1 MTRQEYVKKLIADG
15 GYTSDQIYQMSQAV
29 AEAPVKTNDP
39 AVKAETN
46 AGSTN
51 DMVSESESGLSESP
65 ILPGTVIT
73 KGGYEY
79 KFYVDDETGQGEYYR
94 RPAGEDVT
102 WTDLGKDESEAG
114 MLDKASAAYHF
125 GHSDMSPEKRKE
137 YEEQIKAHEQY
148 KKDKAAA
155 IKKYNEDN
163 KKGVLGIL
171 AGDDN
176 KFFGNFGLGEGKEF
190 TWDAFTKD
198 ISDMKFGES
207 IARAGGEGVEFIID
221 AADFKISKLAL
232 EPIAGALNAMGIL
245 DLSDYEDDSWDGVS
259 FDNVINNIVA
269 EFVVGDPA
277 YEGSYD
283 FGEEVGDLVES
294 GILNIGAGMMAVP
307 KLLADTKKMIG
318 DSIGEYLPPGAQAV
332 LKSPLMRAT
341 MPGLS
346 AMNDISQKG
355 LVEAGEEGYNV
366 FSKKAEQ
373 LNMTLA
379 DFGDVGMAEMMGD
392 AFTGGDEG
400 DYDMKKRLASFVAG
414 STRITAS
421 ALGSLP
427 SVAQS
432 MIPYVGIASIVA
444 GEAARTNMESAQ
456 DGRPLNWGRL
466 AHAYTTGAS
475 EGLLELVTKKIGAGM
490 FKGLRG
496 GGKEAIEQ
504 SLRQY
509 GTKVMKEF
517 GQEGLSEV
525 GTLLINQAADYIY
538 KDEVDQFLPKWGEVI
553 DTFLIGGVMGGGM
566 SATGVGG
573 QLIRNTISRKNIK
586 GNLQKAGFSNLASM
600 FESVNPFTEGGLSQ
614 EIGSG
619 MEDSTTQITEPGQT
633 NQGDLKIKDPK
644 APNQKTDQD
653 TKKSLTQT
661 EIKQTQETA
670 QEQAAREAVL
680 TERPNDIGQQNEAK
694 TVTIKDGKPVSE
706 LTTDEKADAYY
717 DVLMN
722 PSTETFL
729 NTDLKRKVESGQ
741 MTTTEADQI
750 KANFKAQQGA
760 ANRMQNLGYSGEQ
773 RQKAIGLLAE
783 KQNLENKIKDA
794 NDKSLTQPEQAR
806 IEEINSELSAIPRS
820 ADQQANI
827 DAQVEKDIEFTQ
839 KFGNVGKK
847 DGEFEN
853 AVGENKAVQVFETTQ
868 EFEQLAKDNGI
879 DVDADVDGF
888 VLPNGQIFLN
898 KQKMREAGAIGVGR
912 HELLHKVLKQQFS
925 GPNGEKLKDEF
936 LKILQES
943 DPVGYALLMD
953 KMKLYSEQELKDAPD
968 EYLTNYASLLME
980 NQIPL
985 ETFET
990 KPSLIKRLGNF
1001 FSRIFSDA
1009 ANENPVGQNVK
1020 PSDIGF
1026 ESGKDLYDFVRGYVK
1041 DSEAGVLSDRA
1052 QQLAEQ
1058 GAAQGVAVID
1068 NLIEQNREIGNRIL
1082 RSRNQ
1087 KQLEARKK
1095 KIQDLD
1101 TQNSAD
1107 ELRTKL
1113 KNAKGENKQDIELAL
1128 QEKFKNLPQAVKD
1141 AEIDIYTGEP
1151 LNKVKKSKTKA
1162 DPLDAINDLIP
1173 ADIKT
1178 KKQFDDF
1185 ISDNRSALKIAQ
1197 ALDPGGV
1204 INNYIRS
1211 KQTSQE
1217 QGNKMLDEVR
1227 LRMFNFDPEAV
1238 RADGTVVG
1246 PKGFGESIF
1255 ANTRFAKM
1263 VANKDLA
1270 LEGETRKATKSID
1283 SEGFV
1288 EPTTRKDKSKK
1299 DTKPKEKRKSQ
1310 LPRSTTKFTTNF
1322 ASNLGINVEGKTPK
1336 QLQEE
1341 IQKQFDK
1348 AIAKDLKANP
1358 VKTFGETRNIG
1369 PAVAALME
1377 KATGMPAKVFTDKS
1391 QNIQKKDADSGA
1403 LTAVKQYLYNNAQRD
1418 FNNLPDASDTATGKA
1433 NFIPE
1438 NIKRAFYKKDSKGKF
1453 ILDKSKG
1460 LKDYQNLL
1468 GDMDK
1473 PVYRASEA
1481 QTIKG
1486 LVGLSLRNRIFEQA
1500 MPDPIARKTTGVKFS
1515 RTVDNNSLLKT
1526 LDNKN
1531 IKGAMKTLGVEDAT
1545 VTSENR
1551 NKIQKSIKESVQ
1563 KSKIPYDIF
1572 RRLGLGNFGAAY
1584 ITENGKQYY
1593 ILNKPINGKNKILKP
1608 KDKASQLAL
1617 LKKYPGYFKPARG
1630 ALYYGTSDPNYKAV
1644 EKIAIKN
1651 NDSYTKA
1658 ELNNFKAQRIS
1669 IPEGTRINKNTKLRN
1684 KKTIAE
1690 QEKINMKAL
1699 MSFIDMLKGMP
1710 LRDAAI
1716 LVRQSYAASSG
1727 LLKIAAPFLGVSERF
1742 IKATDPGSKQAKRNQ
1757 PYIEE
1762 HSPPVSVV
1770 GAAIL
1775 WGLKNGNLNK
1785 IKQGI
1790 QDNFIQVQLSN
1801 NADLKLDLA
1810 KLGDLLP
1817 KGVSILTP
1825 NAGLIRLAAAGINLN
1840 TIKDLDNP
1848 GKSLAD
1854 KAGLPLPKELRSNPS
1869 AFNYQNRLLV
1879 DSGALEF
1886 DSNKDTFLDK
1896 PIMTIEQAK
1905 NDLKINRPV
1914 AVAKNNNVRKAKRKL
1929 NDQLFSDNQTAEQMK
1944 TVMVNSLETKVKA
1957 SRSNPERK
1965 GISVFDFDDTLAR
1978 TKERVIVNMPDGK
1991 IKEISASEFAR
2002 DAGKLTEQ
2010 GAEFDFS
2017 NFENVA
2023 KGTKEGPLAE
2033 LARKRQGKF
2042 GSGDIFVLTARPNSA
2057 GPAIQA
2063 FLKSIGI
2070 NIPLRNITGLSDG
2083 TPQAKVDFI
2092 LNKTAEGYNDFYF
2105 ADDSFAN
2112 VKAVKQILDAVDVK
2126 NKVQQ
2131 AKFSKSK
2138 RLNTEFNKI
2147 IEEVTGKESFKKYSD
2162 ARARLEG
2169 KQKDGGL
2176 LKRIGKQFTITPSAE
2191 DFAGLTYAL
2200 RGKGEQGNRHADWIE
2215 ENLIRPYNKAEQA
2228 LLSAKVRVSNDFAAL
2243 KSKFPSLKRNFFSLK
2258 NPLLQKIGD
2267 GPFIK
2272 EQAVR
2277 VYIWNKQGMDIPGM
2291 SKRDIADLV
2300 KAVESDPE
2308 LRQFAEELSLIQ
2320 PTEAYPAPNKN
2331 WLGGNIK
2338 DDIINGMDTGFRT
2351 KLMAEF
2357 NENVEMIF
2365 TPENLNKLEA
2375 IFGTKYV
2382 EALKDS
2388 LRRMKSGSN
2397 RPIITGSG
2405 SRAVNEMLDWL
2416 NASVANVMFL
2426 NIKSGLLQ
2434 TLSTVNFI
2442 NWGDN
2447 NIINAS
2453 KAFASKEMW
2462 PTFMRLMNSDYLV
2475 NRRDG
2480 LKINV
2485 NEAELADAAK
2495 QGGIKGAF
2503 SYLMDKGFVI
2513 TRIMDSF
2520 AIALGGAPF
2529 FINRKKALLNRVNP
2543 KTGKLYTEA
2552 EADQQAFDDFY
2563 AVAEETQQ
2571 SSNPSKIS
2579 SQQASIAGRVLLAF
2593 QNVTMQFNRKT
2604 KKSILDL
2611 YNRRKKPGMTQRESD
2626 LSNFS
2631 SIIYYTTVQNFVFNA
2646 MQQALMGIFFE
2657 EEDEEERNR
2666 LANTANGMI
2675 DSLLFGLG
2683 FGGAIISTVKNVAM
2697 KVADEA
2703 EKKSPDYEE
2712 AVWEIFNVSPVL
2724 DSKIRKAR
2732 SSAKTFMWNMDKIRR
2747 RGWSIENPAYLAIAQ
2762 LIAASTNA
2770 PVDRVL
2776 QKYNNL
2782 SNVFDN
2788 EVRTYHRVMMLLG
2801 WNGWNFGLPYW
2812 GRQSTLDREQKEDEQ
2827 LQVSYKEAVHKVK
2840 FAGFTKKIPLSGPNH
2855 YKPEGE
2861 LNVDYMQVERP
2872 DGTIQYYVKPT
2883 NYKKKK

>member
-79 KFYVDDETGQGEYYR
+79 KFHVDDETGQGEYYR

-232 EPIAGALNAMGIL
+232 EPIAGALNAMGVL

-644 APNQKTDQD
+644 APNQRTDQD

-670 QEQAAREAVL
+670 QEQAARESVL

-783 KQNLENKIKDA
+783 KQNLENKIKDV

-827 DAQVEKDIEFTQ
+827 DAQVEKDIEFTE

-980 NQIPL
+980 NKIPL

-990 KPSLIKRLGNF
+990 KPSLIKRLGDF

-1058 GAAQGVAVID
+1058 GVAQG
-1068 NLIEQNREIGNRIL
+1068 
-1082 RSRNQ
+1082 
-1087 KQLEARKK
+1087 
-1095 KIQDLD
+1095 
-1101 TQNSAD
+1101 
-1107 ELRTKL
+1107 
-1113 KNAKGENKQDIELAL
+1113 
-1128 QEKFKNLPQAVKD
+1128 
-1141 AEIDIYTGEP
+1141 
-1151 LNKVKKSKTKA
+1151 KVKKSKTKA

-1391 QNIQKKDADSGA
+1391 QNIQKKDAKSGA

-1418 FNNLPDASDTATGKA
+1418 FNNLPDAFDTATGKA

-1468 GDMDK
+1468 GEMDK

-1515 RTVDNNSLLKT
+1515 KSKVNNSLLKT
-1526 LDNKN
+1526 LDNN
-1531 IKGAMKTLGVEDAT
+1531 DIKGVMETLGVSREDAT
-1545 VTSENR
+1545 VTQANR
-1551 NKIQKSIKESVQ
+1551 KKIQKSILKSV
-1563 KSKIPYDIF
+1563 KAAKIPFDVL
-1572 RRLGLGNFGAAY
+1572 RRLGLSNFGAERRVDSNGNY
-1584 ITENGKQYY
+1584 IYKLDNGAEMIGTPTLDKNGNQKLDKEGKKIFTVPSKQA
-1593 ILNKPINGKNKILKP
+1593 IE
-1608 KDKASQLAL
+1608 LAF
-1617 LKKYPGYFKPARG
+1617 PGQNVKVLAAKGSLFYG
-1630 ALYYGTSDPNYKAV
+1630 SGDQALIDIQNA
-1644 EKIAIKN
+1644 AKN
-1651 NDSYTKA
+1651 NNKFYTPKELSNFRKVKRITIPAGKRLTSKEKA
-1658 ELNNFKAQRIS
+1658 ANKA
-1669 IPEGTRINKNTKLRN
+1669 
-1684 KKTIAE
+1684 
-1690 QEKINMKAL
+1690 QEKINMDAL
-1699 MSFIDMLKGMP
+1699 MSFIDMLKGVPM
-1710 LRDAAI
+1710 REAGI
-1716 LVRQSYAASSG
+1716 LVRQSYAATSG
-1727 LLKIAAPFLGVSERF
+1727 LIKIAAPFVGVSERF
-1742 IKATDPGSKQAKRNQ
+1742 IKAKDGKQADRKQ

-1790 QDNFIQVQLSN
+1790 KDNFVQIQLAN
-1801 NADLKLDLA
+1801 NADRKLDLA
-1810 KLGDLLP
+1810 KLDKLLP
-1817 KGVSILTP
+1817 EGVSILTP

-1840 TIKDLDNP
+1840 TIQDLNNP

-1914 AVAKNNNVRKAKRKL
+1914 AVAKNNNVKNASRTL
-1929 NDQLFSDNQTAEQMK
+1929 NNQLFSDNQTAEQMK

-2002 DAGKLTEQ
+2002 DAGKFTEQ

-2147 IEEVTGKESFKKYSD
+2147 IEEVTGKEAFKKYSD

-2215 ENLIRPYNKAEQA
+2215 NNLIRPYNKAEQA

-2300 KAVESDPE
+2300 KAVEGDPE
-2308 LRQFAEELSLIQ
+2308 LRQFADELSLIQ

-2357 NENVEMIF
+2357 NENVDAIF

-2375 IFGTKYV
+2375 IYGTKYV

-2397 RPIITGSG
+2397 RPVITGSG

-2503 SYLMDKGFVI
+2503 SYLMDKGFII

-2593 QNVTMQFNRKT
+2593 QNVTMQFNRKI
-2604 KKSILDL
+2604 KKSTLDL

-2631 SIIYYTTVQNFVFNA
+2631 SIIYYAAVQNFVFNA
-2646 MQQALMGIFFE
+2646 MQQALMSMFFE

-2697 KVADEA
+2697 KVADES

>member
-79 KFYVDDETGQGEYYR
+79 KFHVDDETGQGEYYR

-232 EPIAGALNAMGIL
+232 EPIAGALNAMGVL

-644 APNQKTDQD
+644 APNQRTDQD

-670 QEQAAREAVL
+670 QEQAARESVL

-783 KQNLENKIKDA
+783 KQNLENKIKDV

-827 DAQVEKDIEFTQ
+827 DAQVEKDIEFTE

-980 NQIPL
+980 NKIPL

-990 KPSLIKRLGNF
+990 KPSLIKRLGDF

-1058 GAAQGVAVID
+1058 GVAQG
-1068 NLIEQNREIGNRIL
+1068 
-1082 RSRNQ
+1082 
-1087 KQLEARKK
+1087 
-1095 KIQDLD
+1095 
-1101 TQNSAD
+1101 
-1107 ELRTKL
+1107 
-1113 KNAKGENKQDIELAL
+1113 
-1128 QEKFKNLPQAVKD
+1128 
-1141 AEIDIYTGEP
+1141 
-1151 LNKVKKSKTKA
+1151 KVKKSKTKA

-1391 QNIQKKDADSGA
+1391 QNIQKKDAKSGA

-1418 FNNLPDASDTATGKA
+1418 FNNLPDAFDTATGKA

-1468 GDMDK
+1468 GEMDK

-1515 RTVDNNSLLKT
+1515 KSKVNNSLLKT
-1526 LDNKN
+1526 LDNN
-1531 IKGAMKTLGVEDAT
+1531 DIKGVMETLGVSREDAT
-1545 VTSENR
+1545 VTQANR
-1551 NKIQKSIKESVQ
+1551 KKIQKSILKSV
-1563 KSKIPYDIF
+1563 KAAKIPFDVL
-1572 RRLGLGNFGAAY
+1572 RRLGLSNFGAERRVDSNGNY
-1584 ITENGKQYY
+1584 IYKLDNGAEMIGTPTLDKNGNQKLDKEGKKIFTVPSKQA
-1593 ILNKPINGKNKILKP
+1593 IE
-1608 KDKASQLAL
+1608 LAF
-1617 LKKYPGYFKPARG
+1617 PGQNVKVLAAKGSLFYG
-1630 ALYYGTSDPNYKAV
+1630 SGDQALIDIQNA
-1644 EKIAIKN
+1644 AKN
-1651 NDSYTKA
+1651 NNKFYTPKELSNFRKVKRITIPAGKRLTSKEKA
-1658 ELNNFKAQRIS
+1658 ANKA
-1669 IPEGTRINKNTKLRN
+1669 
-1684 KKTIAE
+1684 
-1690 QEKINMKAL
+1690 QEKINMDAL
-1699 MSFIDMLKGMP
+1699 MSFIDMLKGVPM
-1710 LRDAAI
+1710 REAGI
-1716 LVRQSYAASSG
+1716 LVRQSYAATSG
-1727 LLKIAAPFLGVSERF
+1727 LIKIAAPFVGVSERF
-1742 IKATDPGSKQAKRNQ
+1742 IKAKDGKQADRKQ

-1790 QDNFIQVQLSN
+1790 KDNFVQIQLAN
-1801 NADLKLDLA
+1801 NADRKLDLA
-1810 KLGDLLP
+1810 KLDKLLP
-1817 KGVSILTP
+1817 EGVSILTP

-1840 TIKDLDNP
+1840 TIQDLNNP

-1914 AVAKNNNVRKAKRKL
+1914 AVAKNNNVKNASRTL
-1929 NDQLFSDNQTAEQMK
+1929 NNQLFSDNQTAEQMK

-2147 IEEVTGKESFKKYSD
+2147 IEEVTGKEAFKKYSD

-2215 ENLIRPYNKAEQA
+2215 NNLIRPYNKAEQA

-2300 KAVESDPE
+2300 KAVEGDPE
-2308 LRQFAEELSLIQ
+2308 LRQFADELSLIQ

-2357 NENVEMIF
+2357 NENVDAIF

-2375 IFGTKYV
+2375 IYGTKYV

-2397 RPIITGSG
+2397 RPVITGSG

-2503 SYLMDKGFVI
+2503 SYLMDKGFII

-2593 QNVTMQFNRKT
+2593 QNVTMQFNRKI
-2604 KKSILDL
+2604 KKSTLDL

-2631 SIIYYTTVQNFVFNA
+2631 SIIYYAAVQNFVFNA
-2646 MQQALMGIFFE
+2646 MQQALMSMFFE

-2697 KVADEA
+2697 KVADES

>member
-79 KFYVDDETGQGEYYR
+79 KFHVDDETGQGEYYR

-232 EPIAGALNAMGIL
+232 EPIAGALNAMGVL

-644 APNQKTDQD
+644 APNQRTDQD

-670 QEQAAREAVL
+670 QEQAARESVL

-783 KQNLENKIKDA
+783 KQNLENKIKDV

-827 DAQVEKDIEFTQ
+827 DAQVEKDIEFTE

-980 NQIPL
+980 NKIPL

-990 KPSLIKRLGNF
+990 KPSLIKRLGDF

-1058 GAAQGVAVID
+1058 GVAQG
-1068 NLIEQNREIGNRIL
+1068 
-1082 RSRNQ
+1082 
-1087 KQLEARKK
+1087 
-1095 KIQDLD
+1095 
-1101 TQNSAD
+1101 
-1107 ELRTKL
+1107 
-1113 KNAKGENKQDIELAL
+1113 
-1128 QEKFKNLPQAVKD
+1128 
-1141 AEIDIYTGEP
+1141 
-1151 LNKVKKSKTKA
+1151 KVKKSKTKA

-1391 QNIQKKDADSGA
+1391 QNIQKKDAKSGA

-1418 FNNLPDASDTATGKA
+1418 FNNLPDAFDTATGKA

-1468 GDMDK
+1468 GEMDK

-1515 RTVDNNSLLKT
+1515 KSKVNNSLLKT
-1526 LDNKN
+1526 LDNN
-1531 IKGAMKTLGVEDAT
+1531 DIKGVMETLGVSREDAT
-1545 VTSENR
+1545 VTQANR
-1551 NKIQKSIKESVQ
+1551 KKIQKSILKSV
-1563 KSKIPYDIF
+1563 KAAKIPFDVL
-1572 RRLGLGNFGAAY
+1572 RRLGLSNFGAERRVDSNGNY
-1584 ITENGKQYY
+1584 IYKLDNGAEMIGTPTLDKNGNQKLDKEGKKIFTVPSKQAIELAFPGQNVKVLAAKGSLFYGSGDQAL
-1593 ILNKPINGKNKILKP
+1593 IDIQNAAKDNNKFYTPKELSNFRKVKRITIPAGKRLTSKEKAANK
-1608 KDKASQLAL
+1608 A
-1617 LKKYPGYFKPARG
+1617 
-1630 ALYYGTSDPNYKAV
+1630 
-1644 EKIAIKN
+1644 
-1651 NDSYTKA
+1651 
-1658 ELNNFKAQRIS
+1658 
-1669 IPEGTRINKNTKLRN
+1669 
-1684 KKTIAE
+1684 
-1690 QEKINMKAL
+1690 QEKINMDAL
-1699 MSFIDMLKGMP
+1699 MSFIDMLKGVPM
-1710 LRDAAI
+1710 REAGI
-1716 LVRQSYAASSG
+1716 LVRQSYAATSG
-1727 LLKIAAPFLGVSERF
+1727 LIKIAAPFVGVSERF
-1742 IKATDPGSKQAKRNQ
+1742 IKAKDGKQADRKQ

-1790 QDNFIQVQLSN
+1790 KDNFVQIQLAN
-1801 NADLKLDLA
+1801 NADRKLDLA
-1810 KLGDLLP
+1810 KLDKLLP
-1817 KGVSILTP
+1817 EGVSILTP

-1840 TIKDLDNP
+1840 TIQDLNNP

-1869 AFNYQNRLLV
+1869 AVNYQNRLLV
-1879 DSGALEF
+1879 DSSALEF

-1914 AVAKNNNVRKAKRKL
+1914 AVAKNNNVKNASRTL
-1929 NDQLFSDNQTAEQMK
+1929 NNQLFSDNQTAEQMK

-2002 DAGKLTEQ
+2002 DAGKFTEQ

-2147 IEEVTGKESFKKYSD
+2147 IEEVTGKEAFKKYSD

-2215 ENLIRPYNKAEQA
+2215 NNLIRPYNKAEQA

-2300 KAVESDPE
+2300 KAVEGDPE
-2308 LRQFAEELSLIQ
+2308 LRQFADELSLIQ

-2357 NENVEMIF
+2357 NENVDAIF

-2375 IFGTKYV
+2375 IYGTKYV

-2397 RPIITGSG
+2397 RPVITGSG

-2503 SYLMDKGFVI
+2503 SYLMDKGFII

-2593 QNVTMQFNRKT
+2593 QNVTMQFNRKI
-2604 KKSILDL
+2604 KKSTLDL

-2631 SIIYYTTVQNFVFNA
+2631 SIIYYAAVQNFVFNA
-2646 MQQALMGIFFE
+2646 MQQALMSMFFE

-2697 KVADEA
+2697 KVADES

>member
-29 AEAPVKTNDP
+29 AEAPVKTDDP

-51 DMVSESESGLSESP
+51 DTVSESESGLSESP

-79 KFYVDDETGQGEYYR
+79 KFHVDDETGQGEYYR

-232 EPIAGALNAMGIL
+232 EPIAGALNAMGVL

-644 APNQKTDQD
+644 APNQRTDQD

-670 QEQAAREAVL
+670 QEQAARESVL

-783 KQNLENKIKDA
+783 KQNLENKIKDV

-827 DAQVEKDIEFTQ
+827 DAQVEKDIEFTE

-980 NQIPL
+980 NKIPL

-990 KPSLIKRLGNF
+990 KPSLIKRLGDF

-1058 GAAQGVAVID
+1058 GVAQG
-1068 NLIEQNREIGNRIL
+1068 
-1082 RSRNQ
+1082 
-1087 KQLEARKK
+1087 
-1095 KIQDLD
+1095 
-1101 TQNSAD
+1101 
-1107 ELRTKL
+1107 
-1113 KNAKGENKQDIELAL
+1113 
-1128 QEKFKNLPQAVKD
+1128 
-1141 AEIDIYTGEP
+1141 
-1151 LNKVKKSKTKA
+1151 KVKKSKTKA

-1391 QNIQKKDADSGA
+1391 QNIQKKDAKSGA

-1418 FNNLPDASDTATGKA
+1418 FNNLPDAFDTATGKA

-1468 GDMDK
+1468 GEMDK

-1515 RTVDNNSLLKT
+1515 KSKVNNSLLKT
-1526 LDNKN
+1526 LDNN
-1531 IKGAMKTLGVEDAT
+1531 DIKGVMETLGVSREDAT
-1545 VTSENR
+1545 VTQANR
-1551 NKIQKSIKESVQ
+1551 KKIQKSILKSV
-1563 KSKIPYDIF
+1563 KAAKIPFDVL
-1572 RRLGLGNFGAAY
+1572 RRLGLSNFGAERRVDSNGNY
-1584 ITENGKQYY
+1584 IYKLDNGAEMIGTPTLDKNGNQKLDKEGKKIFTVPSKQAIELAFPGQNVKVLAAKGSLFYGSGDQAL
-1593 ILNKPINGKNKILKP
+1593 IDIQNAAKDNNKFYTPKELSNFRKVKRITIPAGKRLTSKEKAANK
-1608 KDKASQLAL
+1608 A
-1617 LKKYPGYFKPARG
+1617 
-1630 ALYYGTSDPNYKAV
+1630 
-1644 EKIAIKN
+1644 
-1651 NDSYTKA
+1651 
-1658 ELNNFKAQRIS
+1658 
-1669 IPEGTRINKNTKLRN
+1669 
-1684 KKTIAE
+1684 
-1690 QEKINMKAL
+1690 QEKINMDAL
-1699 MSFIDMLKGMP
+1699 MSFIDMLKGVPM
-1710 LRDAAI
+1710 REAGI
-1716 LVRQSYAASSG
+1716 LVRQSYAATSG
-1727 LLKIAAPFLGVSERF
+1727 LIKIAAPFVGVSERF
-1742 IKATDPGSKQAKRNQ
+1742 IKAKDGKQADRKQ

-1790 QDNFIQVQLSN
+1790 KDNFVQIQLAN
-1801 NADLKLDLA
+1801 NADRKLDLA
-1810 KLGDLLP
+1810 KLDKLLP
-1817 KGVSILTP
+1817 EGVSILTP

-1840 TIKDLDNP
+1840 TIQDLNNP

-1914 AVAKNNNVRKAKRKL
+1914 AVAKNNNVKNASRTL
-1929 NDQLFSDNQTAEQMK
+1929 NNQLFSDNQTAEQMK

-2002 DAGKLTEQ
+2002 DAGKFTEQ

-2147 IEEVTGKESFKKYSD
+2147 IEEVTGKEAFKKYSD

-2215 ENLIRPYNKAEQA
+2215 NNLIRPYNKAEQA

-2300 KAVESDPE
+2300 KAVEGDPE
-2308 LRQFAEELSLIQ
+2308 LRQFADELSLIQ

-2357 NENVEMIF
+2357 NENVDAIF

-2375 IFGTKYV
+2375 IYGTKYV

-2397 RPIITGSG
+2397 RPVITGSG

-2503 SYLMDKGFVI
+2503 SYLMDKGFII

-2593 QNVTMQFNRKT
+2593 QNVTMQFNRKI
-2604 KKSILDL
+2604 KKSTLDL

-2631 SIIYYTTVQNFVFNA
+2631 SIIYYAAVQNFVFNA
-2646 MQQALMGIFFE
+2646 MQQALMSMFFE

-2697 KVADEA
+2697 KVADES

>member
-1 MTRQEYVKKLIADG
+1 
-15 GYTSDQIYQMSQAV
+15 
-29 AEAPVKTNDP
+29 
-39 AVKAETN
+39 
-46 AGSTN
+46 
-51 DMVSESESGLSESP
+51 
-65 ILPGTVIT
+65 
-73 KGGYEY
+73 
-79 KFYVDDETGQGEYYR
+79 
-94 RPAGEDVT
+94 
-102 WTDLGKDESEAG
+102 
-114 MLDKASAAYHF
+114 
-125 GHSDMSPEKRKE
+125 
-137 YEEQIKAHEQY
+137 
-148 KKDKAAA
+148 
-155 IKKYNEDN
+155 
-163 KKGVLGIL
+163 
-171 AGDDN
+171 
-176 KFFGNFGLGEGKEF
+176 
-190 TWDAFTKD
+190 
-198 ISDMKFGES
+198 
-207 IARAGGEGVEFIID
+207 
-221 AADFKISKLAL
+221 
-232 EPIAGALNAMGIL
+232 
-245 DLSDYEDDSWDGVS
+245 
-259 FDNVINNIVA
+259 
-269 EFVVGDPA
+269 
-277 YEGSYD
+277 
-283 FGEEVGDLVES
+283 
-294 GILNIGAGMMAVP
+294 
-307 KLLADTKKMIG
+307 
-318 DSIGEYLPPGAQAV
+318 
-332 LKSPLMRAT
+332 MRAT

-644 APNQKTDQD
+644 APNQRTDQD

-670 QEQAAREAVL
+670 QEQAARESVL

-783 KQNLENKIKDA
+783 KQNLENKIKDV

-827 DAQVEKDIEFTQ
+827 DAQVEKDIEFTE

-980 NQIPL
+980 NKIPL

-990 KPSLIKRLGNF
+990 KPSLIKRLGDF

-1058 GAAQGVAVID
+1058 GVAQG
-1068 NLIEQNREIGNRIL
+1068 
-1082 RSRNQ
+1082 
-1087 KQLEARKK
+1087 
-1095 KIQDLD
+1095 
-1101 TQNSAD
+1101 
-1107 ELRTKL
+1107 
-1113 KNAKGENKQDIELAL
+1113 
-1128 QEKFKNLPQAVKD
+1128 
-1141 AEIDIYTGEP
+1141 
-1151 LNKVKKSKTKA
+1151 KVKKSKTKA

-1391 QNIQKKDADSGA
+1391 QNIQKKDAKSGA

-1418 FNNLPDASDTATGKA
+1418 FNNLPDAFDTATGKA

-1515 RTVDNNSLLKT
+1515 KSKVNNSLLKT
-1526 LDNKN
+1526 LDNN
-1531 IKGAMKTLGVEDAT
+1531 DIKGVMETLGVSREDAT
-1545 VTSENR
+1545 VTQANR
-1551 NKIQKSIKESVQ
+1551 KKIQKSILKSV
-1563 KSKIPYDIF
+1563 KAAKIPFDVL
-1572 RRLGLGNFGAAY
+1572 RRLGLSNFGAERRVDSNGNY
-1584 ITENGKQYY
+1584 IYKLDNGAEMIGTPTLDKNGNQKLDKEGKKIFTVPSKQAIELAFPGQNVKVLAAKGSLFYGSGDQAL
-1593 ILNKPINGKNKILKP
+1593 IDIQNAAKDNNKFYTPKELSNFRKVKRITIPAGKRLTSKEKAANK
-1608 KDKASQLAL
+1608 A
-1617 LKKYPGYFKPARG
+1617 
-1630 ALYYGTSDPNYKAV
+1630 
-1644 EKIAIKN
+1644 
-1651 NDSYTKA
+1651 
-1658 ELNNFKAQRIS
+1658 
-1669 IPEGTRINKNTKLRN
+1669 
-1684 KKTIAE
+1684 
-1690 QEKINMKAL
+1690 QEKINMDAL
-1699 MSFIDMLKGMP
+1699 MSFIDMLKGVPM
-1710 LRDAAI
+1710 REAGI
-1716 LVRQSYAASSG
+1716 LVRQSYAATSG
-1727 LLKIAAPFLGVSERF
+1727 LIKIAAPFVGVSERF
-1742 IKATDPGSKQAKRNQ
+1742 IKAKDGKQADRKQ

-1790 QDNFIQVQLSN
+1790 KDNFVQIQLAN
-1801 NADLKLDLA
+1801 NADRKLDLA
-1810 KLGDLLP
+1810 KLDKLLP
-1817 KGVSILTP
+1817 EGVSILTP

-1840 TIKDLDNP
+1840 TIQDLNNP

-1914 AVAKNNNVRKAKRKL
+1914 AVAKNNNVKNASRTL
-1929 NDQLFSDNQTAEQMK
+1929 NNQLFSDNQTAEQMK

-2002 DAGKLTEQ
+2002 DAGKFTEQ

-2147 IEEVTGKESFKKYSD
+2147 IEEVTGKEAFKKYSD

-2215 ENLIRPYNKAEQA
+2215 NNLIRPYNKAEQA

-2300 KAVESDPE
+2300 KAVEGDPE
-2308 LRQFAEELSLIQ
+2308 LRQFADELSLIQ

-2357 NENVEMIF
+2357 NENVDAIF

-2375 IFGTKYV
+2375 IYGTKYV

-2397 RPIITGSG
+2397 RPVITGSG

-2503 SYLMDKGFVI
+2503 SYLMDKGFII

-2593 QNVTMQFNRKT
+2593 QNVTMQFNRKI
-2604 KKSILDL
+2604 KKSTLDL

-2631 SIIYYTTVQNFVFNA
+2631 SIIYYAAVQNFVFNA
-2646 MQQALMGIFFE
+2646 MQQALMSMFFE

-2697 KVADEA
+2697 KVADES

>member
-79 KFYVDDETGQGEYYR
+79 KFHVDDETGQGEYYR

-232 EPIAGALNAMGIL
+232 EPIAGALNAMGVL

-619 MEDSTTQITEPGQT
+619 MEDSTTQITEPGQK

-644 APNQKTDQD
+644 APNQRTDQD

-670 QEQAAREAVL
+670 QEQAARESVL

-783 KQNLENKIKDA
+783 KQNLENKIKDV

-827 DAQVEKDIEFTQ
+827 DAQVEKDIEFTE

-980 NQIPL
+980 NKIPL

-990 KPSLIKRLGNF
+990 KPSLIKRLGDF

-1058 GAAQGVAVID
+1058 GVAQG
-1068 NLIEQNREIGNRIL
+1068 
-1082 RSRNQ
+1082 
-1087 KQLEARKK
+1087 
-1095 KIQDLD
+1095 
-1101 TQNSAD
+1101 
-1107 ELRTKL
+1107 
-1113 KNAKGENKQDIELAL
+1113 
-1128 QEKFKNLPQAVKD
+1128 
-1141 AEIDIYTGEP
+1141 
-1151 LNKVKKSKTKA
+1151 KVKKSKTKA

-1391 QNIQKKDADSGA
+1391 QNIQKKDAKSGA

-1418 FNNLPDASDTATGKA
+1418 FNNLPDAFDTATGKA

-1468 GDMDK
+1468 GEMDK

-1515 RTVDNNSLLKT
+1515 KSKVNNSLLKT
-1526 LDNKN
+1526 LDNN
-1531 IKGAMKTLGVEDAT
+1531 DIKGVMETLGVSREDAT
-1545 VTSENR
+1545 VTQANR
-1551 NKIQKSIKESVQ
+1551 KKIQKSILKSV
-1563 KSKIPYDIF
+1563 KAAKIPFDVL
-1572 RRLGLGNFGAAY
+1572 RRLGLSNFGAERRVDSNGNY
-1584 ITENGKQYY
+1584 IYKLDNGAEMIGTPTLDKNGNQKLDKEGKKIFTVPSKQA
-1593 ILNKPINGKNKILKP
+1593 IE
-1608 KDKASQLAL
+1608 LAF
-1617 LKKYPGYFKPARG
+1617 PGQNVKVLAAKGSLFYG
-1630 ALYYGTSDPNYKAV
+1630 SGDQALIDIQNA
-1644 EKIAIKN
+1644 AKN
-1651 NDSYTKA
+1651 NNKFYTPKELSNFRKVKRITIPAGKRLTSKEKA
-1658 ELNNFKAQRIS
+1658 ANKA
-1669 IPEGTRINKNTKLRN
+1669 
-1684 KKTIAE
+1684 
-1690 QEKINMKAL
+1690 QEKINMDAL
-1699 MSFIDMLKGMP
+1699 MSFIDMLKGVPM
-1710 LRDAAI
+1710 REAGI
-1716 LVRQSYAASSG
+1716 LVRQSYAATSG
-1727 LLKIAAPFLGVSERF
+1727 LIKIAAPFVGVSERF
-1742 IKATDPGSKQAKRNQ
+1742 IKAKDGKQADRKQ

-1790 QDNFIQVQLSN
+1790 KDNFVQIQLAN
-1801 NADLKLDLA
+1801 NADRKLDLA
-1810 KLGDLLP
+1810 KLDKLLP
-1817 KGVSILTP
+1817 EGVSILTP

-1840 TIKDLDNP
+1840 TIQDLNNP

-1914 AVAKNNNVRKAKRKL
+1914 AVAKNNNVKNASRTL
-1929 NDQLFSDNQTAEQMK
+1929 NNQLFSDNQTAEQMK

-2002 DAGKLTEQ
+2002 DAGKFTEQ

-2147 IEEVTGKESFKKYSD
+2147 IEEVTGKEAFKKYSD

-2215 ENLIRPYNKAEQA
+2215 NNLIRPYNKAEQA

-2300 KAVESDPE
+2300 KAVEGDPE
-2308 LRQFAEELSLIQ
+2308 LRQFADELSLIQ

-2357 NENVEMIF
+2357 NENVDAIF

-2375 IFGTKYV
+2375 IYGTKYV

-2397 RPIITGSG
+2397 RPVITGSG

-2503 SYLMDKGFVI
+2503 SYLMDKGFII

-2593 QNVTMQFNRKT
+2593 QNVTMQFNRKI
-2604 KKSILDL
+2604 KKSTLDL

-2631 SIIYYTTVQNFVFNA
+2631 SIIYYAAVQNFVFNA
-2646 MQQALMGIFFE
+2646 MQQALMSMFFE

-2697 KVADEA
+2697 KVADES

>member
-79 KFYVDDETGQGEYYR
+79 KFHVDDETGQGEYYR

-232 EPIAGALNAMGIL
+232 EPIAGALNAMGVL

-644 APNQKTDQD
+644 APNQRTDQD

-670 QEQAAREAVL
+670 QEQAARESVL

-783 KQNLENKIKDA
+783 KQNLENKIKDV

-827 DAQVEKDIEFTQ
+827 DAQVEKDIEFTE

-980 NQIPL
+980 NKIPL

-990 KPSLIKRLGNF
+990 KPSLIKRLGDF

-1058 GAAQGVAVID
+1058 GVAQG
-1068 NLIEQNREIGNRIL
+1068 
-1082 RSRNQ
+1082 
-1087 KQLEARKK
+1087 
-1095 KIQDLD
+1095 
-1101 TQNSAD
+1101 
-1107 ELRTKL
+1107 
-1113 KNAKGENKQDIELAL
+1113 
-1128 QEKFKNLPQAVKD
+1128 
-1141 AEIDIYTGEP
+1141 
-1151 LNKVKKSKTKA
+1151 KVKKSKTKA

-1391 QNIQKKDADSGA
+1391 QNIQKKDAKSGA

-1418 FNNLPDASDTATGKA
+1418 FNNLPDAFDTATGKA

-1468 GDMDK
+1468 GEMDK

-1515 RTVDNNSLLKT
+1515 KSKVNNSLLKT
-1526 LDNKN
+1526 LDNN
-1531 IKGAMKTLGVEDAT
+1531 DIKGVMETLGVSREDAT
-1545 VTSENR
+1545 VTQANR
-1551 NKIQKSIKESVQ
+1551 KKIQKSILKSV
-1563 KSKIPYDIF
+1563 KAAKIPFDVL
-1572 RRLGLGNFGAAY
+1572 RRLGLSNFGAERRVDSNGNY
-1584 ITENGKQYY
+1584 IYKLDNGAEMIGTPTLDKNGNQKLDKEGKKIFTVPSKQAIELAFPGQNVKVLAAKGSLFYGSGDQAL
-1593 ILNKPINGKNKILKP
+1593 IDIQNAAKDNNKFYTPKELSNFRKVKRITIPAGKRLTSKEKAANK
-1608 KDKASQLAL
+1608 A
-1617 LKKYPGYFKPARG
+1617 
-1630 ALYYGTSDPNYKAV
+1630 
-1644 EKIAIKN
+1644 
-1651 NDSYTKA
+1651 
-1658 ELNNFKAQRIS
+1658 
-1669 IPEGTRINKNTKLRN
+1669 
-1684 KKTIAE
+1684 
-1690 QEKINMKAL
+1690 QEKINMDAL
-1699 MSFIDMLKGMP
+1699 MSFIDMLKGVPM
-1710 LRDAAI
+1710 REAGI
-1716 LVRQSYAASSG
+1716 LVRQSYAATSG
-1727 LLKIAAPFLGVSERF
+1727 LIKIAAPFVGVSERF
-1742 IKATDPGSKQAKRNQ
+1742 IKAKDGKQADRKQ

-1790 QDNFIQVQLSN
+1790 KDNFVQIQLAN
-1801 NADLKLDLA
+1801 NADRKLDLA
-1810 KLGDLLP
+1810 KLDKLLP
-1817 KGVSILTP
+1817 EGVSILTP

-1840 TIKDLDNP
+1840 TIQDLNNP

-1914 AVAKNNNVRKAKRKL
+1914 AVAKNNNVKNASRTL
-1929 NDQLFSDNQTAEQMK
+1929 NNQLFSDNQTAEQMK

-2002 DAGKLTEQ
+2002 DAGKFTEQ

-2147 IEEVTGKESFKKYSD
+2147 IEEVTGKEAFKKYSD

-2215 ENLIRPYNKAEQA
+2215 NNLIRPYNKAEQA

-2300 KAVESDPE
+2300 KAVEGDPE
-2308 LRQFAEELSLIQ
+2308 LRQFADELSLIQ

-2357 NENVEMIF
+2357 NENVDAIF

-2375 IFGTKYV
+2375 IYGTKYV

-2397 RPIITGSG
+2397 RPVITGSG

-2503 SYLMDKGFVI
+2503 SYLMDKGFII

-2593 QNVTMQFNRKT
+2593 QNVTMQFNRKI
-2604 KKSILDL
+2604 KKSTLDL

-2631 SIIYYTTVQNFVFNA
+2631 SIIYYAAVQNFVFNA
-2646 MQQALMGIFFE
+2646 MQQALMSMFFE

-2697 KVADEA
+2697 KVADES

>member
-1 MTRQEYVKKLIADG
+1 
-15 GYTSDQIYQMSQAV
+15 
-29 AEAPVKTNDP
+29 
-39 AVKAETN
+39 
-46 AGSTN
+46 
-51 DMVSESESGLSESP
+51 
-65 ILPGTVIT
+65 
-73 KGGYEY
+73 
-79 KFYVDDETGQGEYYR
+79 
-94 RPAGEDVT
+94 
-102 WTDLGKDESEAG
+102 
-114 MLDKASAAYHF
+114 
-125 GHSDMSPEKRKE
+125 
-137 YEEQIKAHEQY
+137 
-148 KKDKAAA
+148 
-155 IKKYNEDN
+155 
-163 KKGVLGIL
+163 
-171 AGDDN
+171 
-176 KFFGNFGLGEGKEF
+176 
-190 TWDAFTKD
+190 
-198 ISDMKFGES
+198 
-207 IARAGGEGVEFIID
+207 
-221 AADFKISKLAL
+221 
-232 EPIAGALNAMGIL
+232 
-245 DLSDYEDDSWDGVS
+245 
-259 FDNVINNIVA
+259 
-269 EFVVGDPA
+269 
-277 YEGSYD
+277 
-283 FGEEVGDLVES
+283 
-294 GILNIGAGMMAVP
+294 
-307 KLLADTKKMIG
+307 
-318 DSIGEYLPPGAQAV
+318 
-332 LKSPLMRAT
+332 
-341 MPGLS
+341 
-346 AMNDISQKG
+346 
-355 LVEAGEEGYNV
+355 
-366 FSKKAEQ
+366 
-373 LNMTLA
+373 
-379 DFGDVGMAEMMGD
+379 
-392 AFTGGDEG
+392 
-400 DYDMKKRLASFVAG
+400 
-414 STRITAS
+414 
-421 ALGSLP
+421 
-427 SVAQS
+427 
-432 MIPYVGIASIVA
+432 
-444 GEAARTNMESAQ
+444 ME
-456 DGRPLNWGRL
+456 
-466 AHAYTTGAS
+466 
-475 EGLLELVTKKIGAGM
+475 
-490 FKGLRG
+490 
-496 GGKEAIEQ
+496 
-504 SLRQY
+504 
-509 GTKVMKEF
+509 
-517 GQEGLSEV
+517 
-525 GTLLINQAADYIY
+525 
-538 KDEVDQFLPKWGEVI
+538 
-553 DTFLIGGVMGGGM
+553 
-566 SATGVGG
+566 
-573 QLIRNTISRKNIK
+573 
-586 GNLQKAGFSNLASM
+586 
-600 FESVNPFTEGGLSQ
+600 
-614 EIGSG
+614 
-619 MEDSTTQITEPGQT
+619 
-633 NQGDLKIKDPK
+633 
-644 APNQKTDQD
+644 
-653 TKKSLTQT
+653 
-661 EIKQTQETA
+661 
-670 QEQAAREAVL
+670 
-680 TERPNDIGQQNEAK
+680 
-694 TVTIKDGKPVSE
+694 
-706 LTTDEKADAYY
+706 
-717 DVLMN
+717 
-722 PSTETFL
+722 
-729 NTDLKRKVESGQ
+729 
-741 MTTTEADQI
+741 
-750 KANFKAQQGA
+750 
-760 ANRMQNLGYSGEQ
+760 
-773 RQKAIGLLAE
+773 
-783 KQNLENKIKDA
+783 
-794 NDKSLTQPEQAR
+794 
-806 IEEINSELSAIPRS
+806 
-820 ADQQANI
+820 
-827 DAQVEKDIEFTQ
+827 
-839 KFGNVGKK
+839 
-847 DGEFEN
+847 
-853 AVGENKAVQVFETTQ
+853 
-868 EFEQLAKDNGI
+868 
-879 DVDADVDGF
+879 
-888 VLPNGQIFLN
+888 
-898 KQKMREAGAIGVGR
+898 
-912 HELLHKVLKQQFS
+912 
-925 GPNGEKLKDEF
+925 
-936 LKILQES
+936 
-943 DPVGYALLMD
+943 
-953 KMKLYSEQELKDAPD
+953 
-968 EYLTNYASLLME
+968 
-980 NQIPL
+980 
-985 ETFET
+985 
-990 KPSLIKRLGNF
+990 
-1001 FSRIFSDA
+1001 
-1009 ANENPVGQNVK
+1009 
-1020 PSDIGF
+1020 
-1026 ESGKDLYDFVRGYVK
+1026 
-1041 DSEAGVLSDRA
+1041 
-1052 QQLAEQ
+1052 
-1058 GAAQGVAVID
+1058 
-1068 NLIEQNREIGNRIL
+1068 
-1082 RSRNQ
+1082 
-1087 KQLEARKK
+1087 
-1095 KIQDLD
+1095 
-1101 TQNSAD
+1101 
-1107 ELRTKL
+1107 
-1113 KNAKGENKQDIELAL
+1113 
-1128 QEKFKNLPQAVKD
+1128 
-1141 AEIDIYTGEP
+1141 
-1151 LNKVKKSKTKA
+1151 
-1162 DPLDAINDLIP
+1162 
-1173 ADIKT
+1173 
-1178 KKQFDDF
+1178 
-1185 ISDNRSALKIAQ
+1185 
-1197 ALDPGGV
+1197 
-1204 INNYIRS
+1204 
-1211 KQTSQE
+1211 
-1217 QGNKMLDEVR
+1217 
-1227 LRMFNFDPEAV
+1227 
-1238 RADGTVVG
+1238 
-1246 PKGFGESIF
+1246 
-1255 ANTRFAKM
+1255 
-1263 VANKDLA
+1263 
-1270 LEGETRKATKSID
+1270 
-1283 SEGFV
+1283 
-1288 EPTTRKDKSKK
+1288 
-1299 DTKPKEKRKSQ
+1299 
-1310 LPRSTTKFTTNF
+1310 
-1322 ASNLGINVEGKTPK
+1322 
-1336 QLQEE
+1336 
-1341 IQKQFDK
+1341 
-1348 AIAKDLKANP
+1348 
-1358 VKTFGETRNIG
+1358 
-1369 PAVAALME
+1369 
-1377 KATGMPAKVFTDKS
+1377 
-1391 QNIQKKDADSGA
+1391 
-1403 LTAVKQYLYNNAQRD
+1403 
-1418 FNNLPDASDTATGKA
+1418 
-1433 NFIPE
+1433 
-1438 NIKRAFYKKDSKGKF
+1438 
-1453 ILDKSKG
+1453 
-1460 LKDYQNLL
+1460 
-1468 GDMDK
+1468 
-1473 PVYRASEA
+1473 
-1481 QTIKG
+1481 
-1486 LVGLSLRNRIFEQA
+1486 
-1500 MPDPIARKTTGVKFS
+1500 
-1515 RTVDNNSLLKT
+1515 
-1526 LDNKN
+1526 
-1531 IKGAMKTLGVEDAT
+1531 TLGVEDAT
-1545 VTSENR
+1545 VTTENR
-1551 NKIQKSIKESVQ
+1551 DAIQKSIKESVQ

-1572 RRLGLGNFGAAY
+1572 RRLGLGNFGAKY

-1593 ILNKPINGKNKILKP
+1593 ILNKPINGKNKLLRP

-1617 LKKYPGYFKPARG
+1617 LKKYPGYFKPERG
-1630 ALYYGTSDPNYKAV
+1630 ALYYGTSDPNYQAV
-1644 EKIAIKN
+1644 EKIARKN
-1651 NDSYTKA
+1651 NDSYTAA
-1658 ELNNFKAQRIS
+1658 ELNSFKAQRIS

-1690 QEKINMKAL
+1690 QEKVNMKAL
-1699 MSFIDMLKGMP
+1699 MSFIDMLKGLP

-1790 QDNFIQVQLSN
+1790 KDNFVQIQLSN
-1801 NADLKLDLA
+1801 NADRKLDLA
-1810 KLGDLLP
+1810 KLDKLLP
-1817 KGVSILTP
+1817 EGVSILTP

-1840 TIKDLDNP
+1840 TIKDLNNP

-1869 AFNYQNRLLV
+1869 AVNYQNRLLV

-1914 AVAKNNNVRKAKRKL
+1914 AVAKNNNVRKTSRTL
-1929 NDQLFSDNQTAEQMK
+1929 NDQLFSNNQTAEQMK

-2112 VKAVKQILDAVDVK
+2112 VKAVKQILDSVDVK

-2162 ARARLEG
+2162 ARAKLEG

-2215 ENLIRPYNKAEQA
+2215 NNLIRPYNKAEQA

-2300 KAVESDPE
+2300 KAVEGDPE
-2308 LRQFAEELSLIQ
+2308 LRQFADELSLIQ

-2351 KLMAEF
+2351 KLMSEF
-2357 NENVEMIF
+2357 NENVDAIF

-2375 IFGTKYV
+2375 IYGTKYV

-2388 LRRMKSGSN
+2388 LRRMRSGSN
-2397 RPIITGSG
+2397 RPVITGSG

-2453 KAFASKEMW
+2453 KAFVSKEMW

-2543 KTGKLYTEA
+2543 ETGKLYTEA
-2552 EADQQAFDDFY
+2552 EADQQAFEDFY

-2593 QNVTMQFNRKT
+2593 QNVTMQFNRKI
-2604 KKSILDL
+2604 KKSTLDL

-2631 SIIYYTTVQNFVFNA
+2631 SIIYYAAVQNFVFNA
-2646 MQQALMGIFFE
+2646 MQQALMSMFFE

-2732 SSAKTFMWNMDKIRR
+2732 SSAKTFMWNMDKIKR

-2762 LIAASTNA
+2762 LIAATTNA

>member
-29 AEAPVKTNDP
+29 AEAPVKTDDP

-79 KFYVDDETGQGEYYR
+79 KFHVDDETGQGEYYR

-232 EPIAGALNAMGIL
+232 EPIAGALNAMGVL

-644 APNQKTDQD
+644 APNQRTDQD

-670 QEQAAREAVL
+670 QEQAARESVL

-783 KQNLENKIKDA
+783 KQNLENKIKDV

-827 DAQVEKDIEFTQ
+827 DAQVEKDIEFTE

-980 NQIPL
+980 NKIPL

-990 KPSLIKRLGNF
+990 KPSLIKRLGDF

-1058 GAAQGVAVID
+1058 GVAQG
-1068 NLIEQNREIGNRIL
+1068 
-1082 RSRNQ
+1082 
-1087 KQLEARKK
+1087 
-1095 KIQDLD
+1095 
-1101 TQNSAD
+1101 
-1107 ELRTKL
+1107 
-1113 KNAKGENKQDIELAL
+1113 
-1128 QEKFKNLPQAVKD
+1128 
-1141 AEIDIYTGEP
+1141 
-1151 LNKVKKSKTKA
+1151 KVKKSKTKA

-1391 QNIQKKDADSGA
+1391 QNIQKKDAKSGA

-1418 FNNLPDASDTATGKA
+1418 FNNLPDAFDTATGKA

-1468 GDMDK
+1468 GEMDK

-1515 RTVDNNSLLKT
+1515 KSKVNNSLLKT
-1526 LDNKN
+1526 LDNN
-1531 IKGAMKTLGVEDAT
+1531 DIKGVMETLGVSREDAT
-1545 VTSENR
+1545 VTQANR
-1551 NKIQKSIKESVQ
+1551 KKIQKSILKSV
-1563 KSKIPYDIF
+1563 KAAKIPFDVL
-1572 RRLGLGNFGAAY
+1572 RRLGLSNFGAERRVDSNGNY
-1584 ITENGKQYY
+1584 IYKLDNGAEMIGTPTLDKNGNQKLDKEGKKIFTVPSKQAIELAFPGQNVKVLAAKGSLFYGSGDQAL
-1593 ILNKPINGKNKILKP
+1593 IDIQNAAKDNNKFYTPKELSNFRKVKRITIPAGKRLTSKEKAANK
-1608 KDKASQLAL
+1608 A
-1617 LKKYPGYFKPARG
+1617 
-1630 ALYYGTSDPNYKAV
+1630 
-1644 EKIAIKN
+1644 
-1651 NDSYTKA
+1651 
-1658 ELNNFKAQRIS
+1658 
-1669 IPEGTRINKNTKLRN
+1669 
-1684 KKTIAE
+1684 
-1690 QEKINMKAL
+1690 QEKINMDAL
-1699 MSFIDMLKGMP
+1699 MSFIDMLKGVPM
-1710 LRDAAI
+1710 REAGI
-1716 LVRQSYAASSG
+1716 LVRQSYAATSG
-1727 LLKIAAPFLGVSERF
+1727 LIKIAAPFVGVSERF
-1742 IKATDPGSKQAKRNQ
+1742 IKAKDGKQADRKQ

-1790 QDNFIQVQLSN
+1790 KDNFVQIQLAN
-1801 NADLKLDLA
+1801 NADRKLDLA
-1810 KLGDLLP
+1810 KLDKLLP
-1817 KGVSILTP
+1817 EGVSILTP

-1840 TIKDLDNP
+1840 TIQDLNNP

-1914 AVAKNNNVRKAKRKL
+1914 AVAKNNNVKNASRTL
-1929 NDQLFSDNQTAEQMK
+1929 NNQLFSDNQTAEQMK

-2002 DAGKLTEQ
+2002 DAGKFTEQ

-2147 IEEVTGKESFKKYSD
+2147 IEEVTGKEAFKKYSD

-2215 ENLIRPYNKAEQA
+2215 NNLIRPYNKAEQA

-2300 KAVESDPE
+2300 KAVEGDPE
-2308 LRQFAEELSLIQ
+2308 LRQFADELSLIQ

-2357 NENVEMIF
+2357 NENVDAIF

-2375 IFGTKYV
+2375 IYGTKYV

-2397 RPIITGSG
+2397 RPVITGSG

-2503 SYLMDKGFVI
+2503 SYLMDKGFII

-2593 QNVTMQFNRKT
+2593 QNVTMQFNRKI
-2604 KKSILDL
+2604 KKSTLDL

-2631 SIIYYTTVQNFVFNA
+2631 SIIYYAAVQNFVFNA
-2646 MQQALMGIFFE
+2646 MQQALMSMFFE

-2697 KVADEA
+2697 KVADES

>member
-79 KFYVDDETGQGEYYR
+79 KFHVDDETGQGEYYR

-232 EPIAGALNAMGIL
+232 EPIAGALNAMGVL

-644 APNQKTDQD
+644 APNQRTDQD

-670 QEQAAREAVL
+670 QEQAARESVL

-783 KQNLENKIKDA
+783 KQNLENKIKDV

-827 DAQVEKDIEFTQ
+827 DAQVEKDIEFTE

-980 NQIPL
+980 NKIPL

-990 KPSLIKRLGNF
+990 KPSLIKRLGDF

-1058 GAAQGVAVID
+1058 GVAQG
-1068 NLIEQNREIGNRIL
+1068 
-1082 RSRNQ
+1082 
-1087 KQLEARKK
+1087 
-1095 KIQDLD
+1095 
-1101 TQNSAD
+1101 
-1107 ELRTKL
+1107 
-1113 KNAKGENKQDIELAL
+1113 
-1128 QEKFKNLPQAVKD
+1128 
-1141 AEIDIYTGEP
+1141 
-1151 LNKVKKSKTKA
+1151 KVKKSKTKA

-1391 QNIQKKDADSGA
+1391 QNIQKKDAKSGA

-1418 FNNLPDASDTATGKA
+1418 FNNLPDAFDTATGKA

-1468 GDMDK
+1468 GEMDK

-1515 RTVDNNSLLKT
+1515 KSKVNNSLLKT
-1526 LDNKN
+1526 LDNN
-1531 IKGAMKTLGVEDAT
+1531 DIKGVMETLGVSREDAT
-1545 VTSENR
+1545 VTQANR
-1551 NKIQKSIKESVQ
+1551 KKIQKSILKSV
-1563 KSKIPYDIF
+1563 KAAKIPFDVL
-1572 RRLGLGNFGAAY
+1572 RRLGLSNFGAERRVDSNGNY
-1584 ITENGKQYY
+1584 IYKLDNGAEMIGTPTLDKNGNQKLDKEGKKIFTVPSKQAIELAFPGQNVKVLAAKGSLFYGSGDQAL
-1593 ILNKPINGKNKILKP
+1593 IDIQNAAKDNNKFYTPKELSNFRKVKRITIPAGKRLTSKEKAANK
-1608 KDKASQLAL
+1608 A
-1617 LKKYPGYFKPARG
+1617 
-1630 ALYYGTSDPNYKAV
+1630 
-1644 EKIAIKN
+1644 
-1651 NDSYTKA
+1651 
-1658 ELNNFKAQRIS
+1658 
-1669 IPEGTRINKNTKLRN
+1669 
-1684 KKTIAE
+1684 
-1690 QEKINMKAL
+1690 QEKINMDAL
-1699 MSFIDMLKGMP
+1699 MSFIDMLKGVPM
-1710 LRDAAI
+1710 REAGI
-1716 LVRQSYAASSG
+1716 LVRQSYAATSG
-1727 LLKIAAPFLGVSERF
+1727 LIKIAAPFVGVSERF
-1742 IKATDPGSKQAKRNQ
+1742 IKAKDGKQADRKQ

-1790 QDNFIQVQLSN
+1790 KDNFVQIQLAN
-1801 NADLKLDLA
+1801 NADRKLDLA
-1810 KLGDLLP
+1810 KLDKLLP
-1817 KGVSILTP
+1817 EGVSILTP

-1840 TIKDLDNP
+1840 TIQDLNNP

-1914 AVAKNNNVRKAKRKL
+1914 AVAKNNNVRKTSRTL

-2147 IEEVTGKESFKKYSD
+2147 IEEVTGKEAFKKYSD

-2215 ENLIRPYNKAEQA
+2215 NNLIRPYNKAEQA

-2300 KAVESDPE
+2300 KAVEGDPE
-2308 LRQFAEELSLIQ
+2308 LRQFADELSLIQ

-2357 NENVEMIF
+2357 NENVDAIF

-2375 IFGTKYV
+2375 IYGTKYV

-2397 RPIITGSG
+2397 RPVITGSG

-2503 SYLMDKGFVI
+2503 SYLMDKGFII

-2593 QNVTMQFNRKT
+2593 QNVTMQFNRKI
-2604 KKSILDL
+2604 KKSTLDL

-2631 SIIYYTTVQNFVFNA
+2631 SIIYYAAVQNFVFNA
-2646 MQQALMGIFFE
+2646 MQQALMSMFFE

-2697 KVADEA
+2697 KVADES

>member
-79 KFYVDDETGQGEYYR
+79 KFHVDDETGQGEYYR

-232 EPIAGALNAMGIL
+232 EPIAGALNAMGVL

-644 APNQKTDQD
+644 APNQRTDQD

-670 QEQAAREAVL
+670 QEQAARESVL

-783 KQNLENKIKDA
+783 KQNLENKIKDV

-827 DAQVEKDIEFTQ
+827 DAQVEKDIEFTE

-980 NQIPL
+980 NKIPL

-990 KPSLIKRLGNF
+990 KPSLIKRLGDF

-1058 GAAQGVAVID
+1058 GVAQG
-1068 NLIEQNREIGNRIL
+1068 
-1082 RSRNQ
+1082 
-1087 KQLEARKK
+1087 
-1095 KIQDLD
+1095 
-1101 TQNSAD
+1101 
-1107 ELRTKL
+1107 
-1113 KNAKGENKQDIELAL
+1113 
-1128 QEKFKNLPQAVKD
+1128 
-1141 AEIDIYTGEP
+1141 
-1151 LNKVKKSKTKA
+1151 KVKKSKTKA

-1391 QNIQKKDADSGA
+1391 QNIQKKDAKSGA

-1418 FNNLPDASDTATGKA
+1418 FNNLPDAFDTATGKA

-1468 GDMDK
+1468 GEMDK

-1515 RTVDNNSLLKT
+1515 KSKVNNSLLKT
-1526 LDNKN
+1526 LDNN
-1531 IKGAMKTLGVEDAT
+1531 DIKGVMETLGVSREDAT
-1545 VTSENR
+1545 VTQANR
-1551 NKIQKSIKESVQ
+1551 KKIQKSILKSV
-1563 KSKIPYDIF
+1563 KAAKIPFDVL
-1572 RRLGLGNFGAAY
+1572 RRLGLSNFGAERRVDSNGNY
-1584 ITENGKQYY
+1584 IYKLDNGAEMIGTPTLDKNGNQKLDKEGKKIFTVPSKQA
-1593 ILNKPINGKNKILKP
+1593 IE
-1608 KDKASQLAL
+1608 LAF
-1617 LKKYPGYFKPARG
+1617 PGQNVKVLAAKGSLFYG
-1630 ALYYGTSDPNYKAV
+1630 SGDQALIDIQNA
-1644 EKIAIKN
+1644 AKN
-1651 NDSYTKA
+1651 NNKFYTPKELSNFRKVKRITIPAGKRLTSKEKA
-1658 ELNNFKAQRIS
+1658 ANKA
-1669 IPEGTRINKNTKLRN
+1669 
-1684 KKTIAE
+1684 
-1690 QEKINMKAL
+1690 QEKINMDAL
-1699 MSFIDMLKGMP
+1699 MSFIDMLKGVPM
-1710 LRDAAI
+1710 REAGI
-1716 LVRQSYAASSG
+1716 LVRQSYAATSG
-1727 LLKIAAPFLGVSERF
+1727 LIKIAAPFVGVSERF
-1742 IKATDPGSKQAKRNQ
+1742 IKAKDGKQADRKQ

-1790 QDNFIQVQLSN
+1790 KDNFVQIQLAN
-1801 NADLKLDLA
+1801 NADRKLDLA
-1810 KLGDLLP
+1810 KLDKLLP
-1817 KGVSILTP
+1817 EGVSILTP

-1840 TIKDLDNP
+1840 TIQDLNNP

-1914 AVAKNNNVRKAKRKL
+1914 AVAKNNNVRKTSRTL
-1929 NDQLFSDNQTAEQMK
+1929 NDQLFSNNQTAEQMK

-2002 DAGKLTEQ
+2002 DAGKFTEQ

-2147 IEEVTGKESFKKYSD
+2147 IEEVTGKEAFKKYSD

-2215 ENLIRPYNKAEQA
+2215 NNLIRPYNKAEQA

-2300 KAVESDPE
+2300 KAVEGDPE
-2308 LRQFAEELSLIQ
+2308 LRQFADELSLIQ

-2357 NENVEMIF
+2357 NENVDAIF

-2375 IFGTKYV
+2375 IYGTKYV

-2397 RPIITGSG
+2397 RPVITGSG

-2503 SYLMDKGFVI
+2503 SYLMDKGFII

-2593 QNVTMQFNRKT
+2593 QNVTMQFNRKI
-2604 KKSILDL
+2604 KKSTLDL

-2631 SIIYYTTVQNFVFNA
+2631 SIIYYAAVQNFVFNA
-2646 MQQALMGIFFE
+2646 MQQALMSMFFE

-2697 KVADEA
+2697 KVADES